1 MTREEKPITTDAAP
15 KAFLERSLAV
25 FDQATRS
32 NAAREWTGVLAGHS
46 VRLRIA
52 GDAFYPV
59 VTRALAHLAEPFLD
73 RAELTVHV
81 WDTVSTGTDMAPPPW
96 PREAFGPHGL
106 VEGFNDGRFMT
117 AYDLGSHT
125 LSLLDVVAGEAVFW
139 TRDATKLP
147 PWEPAAPLRR
157 IFHRWLRSQGLQFAH
172 AAAVGL
178 PSGGALFAG
187 RSGSGKSTTALH
199 LLREGFG
206 YVGDDYVVLG
216 RSPQPTAHSLYCTA
230 KLHDATRTRFPH
242 LLPAFDTPASPAL
255 PKAVAFIQA
264 GRDGLILRDTR
275 VSAVFLPTITGLTR
289 SDITPASVAEAIAA
303 IAPSTILQL
312 PGAEQA
318 DLTQLAA
325 FMRLTHLY
333 KLHLGTDLTDVGH
346 LIRTTIEA
354 VGA

>member
-1 MTREEKPITTDAAP
+1 MAA
-15 KAFLERSLAV
+15 

-52 GDAFYPV
+52 GDVFYPA
-59 VTRALAHLAEPFLD
+59 VTRALAHLAEPSVD

-81 WDTVSTGTDMAPPPW
+81 WDTVSTGIEMASPPW
-96 PREAFGPHGL
+96 PRKAFGPHGV

-125 LSLLDVVAGEAVFW
+125 LSLLDGVAGQAVFW

-147 PWEPAAPLRR
+147 PWEQAAPLRR

-187 RSGSGKSTTALH
+187 RSGVGKSTTALH

-216 RSPQPTAHSLYCTA
+216 RSPRPTAHSVYCTA

-242 LLPAFDTPASPAL
+242 LLPSFDTPASSAL
-255 PKAVAFIQA
+255 PKAVAFMQA
-264 GRDGLILRDTR
+264 GQDGPILRDTPVR
-275 VSAVFLPTITGLTR
+275 AVFLPTITGLRQTAVA
-289 SDITPASVAEAIAA
+289 PASVAEVIAA

-312 PGAEQA
+312 PGADQA

-325 FMRLTHLY
+325 FMRLPRLY
-333 KLHLGTDLTDVGH
+333 KLLLGTHLADATQ

-354 VGA
+354 AGA